1 MPRILGVDYGERRIG
16 LAISDPLGMI
26 AQPLP
31 TVTRRRGKRPPV
43 AEIAGI
49 AVEREAEA
57 IVVGLPLDEHGDEN
71 RWTAEVRAFGDKLGE
86 RTSLPVDYIDERM
99 TSARAQRAIRAA
111 GLSRSQRERKDLV
124 DATAAVIIL
133 QTHLDSLARADAS
146 KNS

>member
-31 TVTRRRGKRPPV
+31 TVMRRRGKRPPV
-43 AEIAGI
+43 AEVAGI
-49 AVEREAEA
+49 AQEREAES
-57 IVVGLPLDEHGDEN
+57 IVVGLPLDEHGDESD
-71 RWTAEVRAFGDKLGE
+71 WTAEVRSFGQKLAD
-86 RTSLPVDYIDERM
+86 RVSLPLHFIDERM
-99 TSARAQRAIRAA
+99 TSARAQRAIREA

-146 KNS
+146 KDS

>member
-1 MPRILGVDYGERRIG
+1 VPRILGIDYGERRIG

-49 AVEREAEA
+49 AQERGADA
-57 IVVGLPLDEHGDEN
+57 IVVGLPLDEHGDESA
-71 RWTAEVRAFGDKLGE
+71 WTAEVRAFGEKLAE
-86 RTSLPVDYIDERM
+86 RAALPLHFVDERM
-99 TSARAQRAIRAA
+99 TSARAERVIREA
-111 GLSRSQRERKDLV
+111 GLPRNQRQRKDLV

-133 QTHLDSLARADAS
+133 QTHLDSVARADAAQ
-146 KNS
+146 NP